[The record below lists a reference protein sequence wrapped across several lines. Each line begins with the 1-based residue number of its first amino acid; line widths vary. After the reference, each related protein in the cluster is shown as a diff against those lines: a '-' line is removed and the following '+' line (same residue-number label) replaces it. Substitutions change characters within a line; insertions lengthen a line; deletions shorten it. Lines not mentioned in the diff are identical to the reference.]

1 MALSWVRRGL
11 ERAQPTDLVFLIYVA
26 FTGLL
31 ILAFGW
37 KLSAELWIG
46 LTLAHLAMLAAGLWW
61 SGEPLSGPS
70 LSGFFRDSYP
80 ALFVIFLYWELR
92 FLALLFSDGYRDAV
106 VLRLEELLF
115 GEQLA
120 LTFSQRFPQLWLSE
134 MMHLFYGLYW
144 VLLPL
149 AGGALYLRGRLQGF
163 RELVYAELVVF
174 FACYL
179 VFIFFP
185 VAGPFYQFPEIG
197 GELAEGPLYRFV
209 HWVLADGGSKG
220 AAFPSSHVAVAVTI
234 LLVTWRHDRAVCG
247 WMTPLVIGLT
257 IGTVYGRFHYGIDA
271 LAGVVSALALVP
283 AARVLRPGLA
293 RFWGQLVGNYQLASP
308 V

>member
-1 MALSWVRRGL
+1 MAVSWVRRGL
-11 ERAQPTDLVFLIYVA
+11 QGAQPYDAVFLLYVA
-26 FTGLL
+26 FSGLL
-31 ILAFGW
+31 ILVVGW
-37 KLSAELWIG
+37 RLSVPLWLG
-46 LTLAHLAMLAAGLWW
+46 LTAAHLVIIAIGLWW
-61 SGEPLSGPS
+61 SGRPLSGPS
-70 LSGFFRDSYP
+70 VAGFFRDVYP
-80 ALFVIFLYWELR
+80 ALFVTFLYWELR
-92 FLALLFSDGYRDAV
+92 YLAQLFSNGYHDPFV
-106 VLRLEELLF
+106 VRLEELVF

-120 LTFSQRFPQLWLSE
+120 VTFSQRLPNFWVSE
-134 MMHLFYGLYW
+134 LMHFFYGLYW

-149 AGGALYLRGRLQGF
+149 AAVALYLRGRLRGF
-163 RELVYAELVVF
+163 RELVYVELCVF

-185 VAGPFYQFPEIG
+185 VAGPHYQFPEIG
-197 GELAEGPLYRFV
+197 GELAAGPFYRLV

-293 RFWGQLVGNYQLASP
+293 RCWGQLVGNYQLASP